1 MGTVGPGSV
10 HLLNGLYDAAKSRT
24 PVLAIA
30 GQVPL
35 AELGSDYFQ
44 EVDYDLRG
52 FAVVGRVRHRAPSSS
67 PPL

>member
-1 MGTVGPGSV
+1 MS
-10 HLLNGLYDAAKSRT
+10 LLNGLYDAAKSHA

-44 EVDYDLRG
+44 EVDNEALFSD
-52 FAVVGRVRHRAPSSS
+52 VPSTARR
-67 PPL
+67 